1 MKKVAL
7 KFLLVPLATIPVLTT
22 IISCNGQNNSQLFTQ
37 RLSTLDR
44 YNTSLKNFD
53 LTTDAINFLN
63 DVDHNGLNGKRY
75 IIENAQVL
83 FNRFDV
89 NQITISNIDNFNAK
103 LNESDHSQIQV
114 DFDLININ
122 VNNDNSKPNLKETKN
137 FKFTFNIGGFLAN
150 DQNIRLEEHIKQI
163 NQNFKAGKYYLVNPK
178 ISSTLPL
185 GDDQTFETITDKL
198 SASDLLTFIG
208 NFNKVGGFRYQVKD
222 FTNHDRVLSFKLSIS
237 DLSQELETDLL
248 TFYSPSKI
256 FDNFVLTTD
265 LVSPNKNVEILDQTK
280 AISVGA
286 PTGGTNPLVTVSNQR
301 DAIKTYLEKQWFG
314 NNAGTNKKI
323 EVSNGIFYF
332 SLSGNTNTYFNRVF
346 GKNWKDVFSTD
357 NPDFNQINLLIVG
370 FKLNEKIPNITDN
383 QIATF
388 EFVPEYIQFSWKGY
402 QPSWLTG
409 NAHRIMLND
418 FKDKNKIEL
427 KVKNTKTG
435 TSGELVDIA

>member
-1 MKKVAL
+1 MKKAAL
-7 KFLLVPLATIPVLTT
+7 KFLVVPLATIPVLTT
-22 IISCNGQNNSQLFTQ
+22 IISCNGQNNPQTFTQ

-63 DVDHNGLNGKRY
+63 DADHNGLNGKRY

-83 FNRFDV
+83 FNTFDV
-89 NQITISNIDNFNAK
+89 NQITTSNIDNFNAK
-103 LNESDHSQIQV
+103 LNEADSSQIQV
-114 DFDLININ
+114 DFDLINIK
-122 VNNDNSKPNLKETKN
+122 VNDDNTKSNLKETKN

-150 DQNIRLEEHIKQI
+150 DQNIRLEEHVKQI

-185 GDDQTFETITDKL
+185 GDDQTFETITEKL

-265 LVSPNKNVEILDQTK
+265 LVSPNKNVEILDKNK
-280 AISVGA
+280 AIGVGT
-286 PTGGTNPLVTVSNQR
+286 PTTGGGANPLVTVNNQR
-301 DAIKTYLEKQWFG
+301 DAIKSYLQKQWFKG
-314 NNAGTNKKI
+314 ASKNIDLNNG
-323 EVSNGIFYF
+323 VFSF
-332 SLSGNTNTYFNRVF
+332 SLSEKTNSYFSRVF
-346 GKNWKDVFSTD
+346 GKNWKDVFSTENVD
-357 NPDFNQINLLIVG
+357 LNQTTLLIVG
-370 FKLNEKIPNITDN
+370 FKLNEKIPNTTDN
-383 QIATF
+383 EIATF

-409 NAHRIMLND
+409 GAHRIMLND
-418 FKDKNKIEL
+418 FKEENKIEL

-435 TSGELVDIA
+435 TSGDLVNIN

>member
-1 MKKVAL
+1 MKKAAL
-7 KFLLVPLATIPVLTT
+7 KFLVVPLATIPVLTT
-22 IISCNGQNNSQLFTQ
+22 IISCNGQNNPQTFTQ

-63 DVDHNGLNGKRY
+63 DENGLNGKRY

-83 FNRFDV
+83 FQTFDV

-103 LNESDHSQIQV
+103 PNEADSSQIQV
-114 DFDLININ
+114 DFDLINIK
-122 VNNDNSKPNLKETKN
+122 VNDDNTNPNLKETKN

-150 DQNIRLEEHIKQI
+150 DQNIRLEEHVKQI

-185 GDDQTFETITDKL
+185 GDDQTFETITEKL

-265 LVSPNKNVEILDQTK
+265 LVSPNKNVEILDKNK
-280 AISVGA
+280 AIALGNGT
-286 PTGGTNPLVTVSNQR
+286 TGGSGTTTVDKQR
-301 DAIKTYLEKQWFG
+301 DAIKTYLQKKWFG
-314 NNAGTNKKI
+314 NNAGTKRI

-332 SLSGNTNTYFNRVF
+332 SLSANTNTYFNRVF

-357 NPDFNQINLLIVG
+357 NVDFNQTNLLIVA
-370 FKLNEKIPNITDN
+370 FKLNEKIPNTTDN

-388 EFVPEYIQFSWKGY
+388 EFVPEYIQFSWKDY

-418 FKDKNKIEL
+418 FKEENKIEL
-427 KVKNTKTG
+427 KVKNVKTG
-435 TSGELVDIA
+435 ASGELVDI

>member
-1 MKKVAL
+1 MKKAAL
-7 KFLLVPLATIPVLTT
+7 KFLLVPLATTPVLTT
-22 IISCNGQNNSQLFTQ
+22 IISCNSQNNPQVFTQ

-198 SASDLLTFIG
+198 SVSDLLTFIG

-222 FTNHDRVLSFKLSIS
+222 FTNQDRVLSFKLSIS

-256 FDNFVLTTD
+256 FDNFVLTTG
-265 LVSPNKNVEILDQTK
+265 LVSPNKNVEILDKDK
-280 AISVGA
+280 AINVGN
-286 PTGGTNPLVTVSNQR
+286 PTSAGNVTVSNQR
-301 DAIKTYLEKQWFG
+301 DAIKTYLQKQWFG
-314 NNAGTNKKI
+314 DKAGTKKI
-323 EVSNGIFYF
+323 EVNNGIFYF
-332 SLSGNTNTYFNRVF
+332 SLSANTNTYFNRVF

-357 NPDFNQINLLIVG
+357 NVDFNQINLLIVG
-370 FKLNEKIPNITDN
+370 FKLNEKIPNTTDN
-383 QIATF
+383 EIATF
-388 EFVPEYIQFSWKGY
+388 EFVPEYIQFSWKDY

-418 FKDKNKIEL
+418 FKEENKIEL

-435 TSGELVDIA
+435 NSGDLVNIK

>member
-1 MKKVAL
+1 MKKAAL
-7 KFLLVPLATIPVLTT
+7 KFLVVPLATIPVLTT
-22 IISCNGQNNSQLFTQ
+22 IISCNGQNNPQTFTQ

-63 DVDHNGLNGKRY
+63 DENGLNGKRY

-83 FNRFDV
+83 FQTFDV
-89 NQITISNIDNFNAK
+89 TQITISNIDNFNAK
-103 LNESDHSQIQV
+103 LNEADSSQIQV
-114 DFDLININ
+114 DFDLINIK
-122 VNNDNSKPNLKETKN
+122 VNDDNTNPNLKETKN

-185 GDDQTFETITDKL
+185 GDDQTFETITEKL

-265 LVSPNKNVEILDQTK
+265 LVSPNKNVEILDKDK
-280 AISVGA
+280 AINVGNGT
-286 PTGGTNPLVTVSNQR
+286 TGGGSATIDKQR
-301 DAIKTYLEKQWFG
+301 DAIKTYLQKQWFK
-314 NNAGTNKKI
+314 GTTKNI
-323 EVSNGIFYF
+323 ESKNGVFFF
-332 SLSGNTNTYFNRVF
+332 SLSANTNTYFNRVF

-357 NPDFNQINLLIVG
+357 NVDFNQINLLIVA
-370 FKLNEKIPNITDN
+370 FKLNEKIPNTADN

-388 EFVPEYIQFSWKGY
+388 EFVPEYIQFSWKDY

-418 FKDKNKIEL
+418 FKEENKIEL

-435 TSGELVDIA
+435 NSGDLVNIN

>member
-1 MKKVAL
+1 MKKAAL
-7 KFLLVPLATIPVLTT
+7 KFLVVPLATIPVLTT
-22 IISCNGQNNSQLFTQ
+22 IISCNGQNNPQTFTQ

-63 DVDHNGLNGKRY
+63 DENGLNGKRY

-83 FNRFDV
+83 FQTFDV

-103 LNESDHSQIQV
+103 PNEADSSQIQV
-114 DFDLININ
+114 DFDLINIK
-122 VNNDNSKPNLKETKN
+122 VNDDNTKSNLKETKN

-150 DQNIRLEEHIKQI
+150 DQNIRLEEHVKQI

-185 GDDQTFETITDKL
+185 GDDQTFETITEKL

-265 LVSPNKNVEILDQTK
+265 LVSPNKNVEILDKDK
-280 AISVGA
+280 AIGVGA
-286 PTGGTNPLVTVSNQR
+286 PTTGGPNPLVTVNNQR
-301 DAIKTYLEKQWFG
+301 DAIKSYLQKQWFKG
-314 NNAGTNKKI
+314 PSKNIDLNNG
-323 EVSNGIFYF
+323 VFSF
-332 SLSGNTNTYFNRVF
+332 SLSEKTNSYFSRVF
-346 GKNWKDVFSTD
+346 GKNWKDVFSTE
-357 NPDFNQINLLIVG
+357 NVDFNQINLLIVA
-370 FKLNEKIPNITDN
+370 FKLNEKIPNTTDN
-383 QIATF
+383 QVATF

-409 NAHRIMLND
+409 GAHRIMLND
-418 FKDKNKIEL
+418 FKEENKIEL

-435 TSGELVDIA
+435 ASGDLVNIN

>member
-1 MKKVAL
+1 MKKAAL
-7 KFLLVPLATIPVLTT
+7 KFLVVPLATIPVLTT
-22 IISCNGQNNSQLFTQ
+22 IISCNGQNNPQTFTQ

-63 DVDHNGLNGKRY
+63 DENGLNGKRY

-83 FNRFDV
+83 FQTFDV

-103 LNESDHSQIQV
+103 PNEADSSQIQV
-114 DFDLININ
+114 DFDLINIK
-122 VNNDNSKPNLKETKN
+122 VNDDNTNPNLKETKN

-150 DQNIRLEEHIKQI
+150 DQNIRLEEHVKQI

-185 GDDQTFETITDKL
+185 GDDQTFETITEKL

-265 LVSPNKNVEILDQTK
+265 LVRPNKNVEILDKDK
-280 AISVGA
+280 AINVGNGT
-286 PTGGTNPLVTVSNQR
+286 TGGGSTTIDKQR
-301 DAIKTYLEKQWFG
+301 DAIKAYLQKQWFK
-314 NNAGTNKKI
+314 GTTKNI
-323 EVSNGIFYF
+323 ESKNGVFFF
-332 SLSGNTNTYFNRVF
+332 SLSANTNTYFNRVF

-357 NPDFNQINLLIVG
+357 NVDFNQINLLIVA
-370 FKLNEKIPNITDN
+370 FKLNEKIPNTADN

-388 EFVPEYIQFSWKGY
+388 EFVPEYIQFSWKDY

-418 FKDKNKIEL
+418 FKEENKIEL
-427 KVKNTKTG
+427 KIKNTKTG
-435 TSGELVDIA
+435 TSGDLVNIN

>member
-1 MKKVAL
+1 MKKAAL
-7 KFLLVPLATIPVLTT
+7 KFLVVPLATIPVLTT
-22 IISCNGQNNSQLFTQ
+22 IISCNGQNNPQTFTQ

-63 DVDHNGLNGKRY
+63 DENGLNGKRY

-83 FNRFDV
+83 FQTFDV

-103 LNESDHSQIQV
+103 PNEADSSQIQV
-114 DFDLININ
+114 DFDLINIK
-122 VNNDNSKPNLKETKN
+122 VNDDNTNPNLKETKN

-150 DQNIRLEEHIKQI
+150 DQNIRLEEHVKQI

-185 GDDQTFETITDKL
+185 GDDQTFETITEKL

-280 AISVGA
+280 AIALGNGT
-286 PTGGTNPLVTVSNQR
+286 TGGTTVDKQR
-301 DAIKTYLEKQWFG
+301 DAIKTYLQKKWFG
-314 NNAGTNKKI
+314 TNGTNKKI
-323 EVSNGIFYF
+323 DVKNGIFSF
-332 SLSGNTNTYFNRVF
+332 SLSENTNSYFSRVF
-346 GKNWKDVFSTD
+346 GKNWKEVFSTENVD
-357 NPDFNQINLLIVG
+357 LNQTTLLIVG
-370 FKLNEKIPNITDN
+370 FKLNEKIPNITDD
-383 QIATF
+383 QVATF

-409 NAHRIMLND
+409 GAHRIMLND
-418 FKDKNKIEL
+418 FKEENKIEL
-427 KVKNTKTG
+427 KVKNVKTG
-435 TSGELVDIA
+435 NSGDLVNIN

>member
-1 MKKVAL
+1 MKKTAL
-7 KFLLVPLATIPVLTT
+7 KFLVVPLATIPVLTT
-22 IISCNGQNNSQLFTQ
+22 IISCNGQNNSQTFTQ

-63 DVDHNGLNGKRY
+63 DENGLNGKRY

-83 FNRFDV
+83 FQTFDV

-103 LNESDHSQIQV
+103 PNEADSSQIQV
-114 DFDLININ
+114 DFDLINIK
-122 VNNDNSKPNLKETKN
+122 VNDDNTKSNLKETKN

-150 DQNIRLEEHIKQI
+150 DQNIRLEEHVKQI

-185 GDDQTFETITDKL
+185 GDDQTFETITEKL

-280 AISVGA
+280 AIALGNGT
-286 PTGGTNPLVTVSNQR
+286 TGGTTVDKQR
-301 DAIKTYLEKQWFG
+301 DAIKTYLQKKWFG
-314 NNAGTNKKI
+314 TNGTNKKI
-323 EVSNGIFYF
+323 DVKNGIFSF
-332 SLSGNTNTYFNRVF
+332 SLSENTNSYFSRVF
-346 GKNWKDVFSTD
+346 GKNWKEVFSTENVD
-357 NPDFNQINLLIVG
+357 LNQTTLLIVG
-370 FKLNEKIPNITDN
+370 FKLNEKIPNITDD
-383 QIATF
+383 QVATF

-409 NAHRIMLND
+409 GAHRIMLND
-418 FKDKNKIEL
+418 FKEENKIEL

-435 TSGELVDIA
+435 TPGELVDIK